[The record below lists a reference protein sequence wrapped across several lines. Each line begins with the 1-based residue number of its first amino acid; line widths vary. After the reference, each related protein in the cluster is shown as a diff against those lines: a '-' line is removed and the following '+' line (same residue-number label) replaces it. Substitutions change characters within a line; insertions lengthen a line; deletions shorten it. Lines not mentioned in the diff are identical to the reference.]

1 VVQRR
6 PGGLR
11 SKQQQQKFKNA
22 RNLLWNS
29 RGSDSSGNDLEAL
42 SIQHKLN
49 IVNRPRED
57 LPFIPGGTTFADAT
71 FAGDL
76 TRISRWMYLA
86 MPSLSDHPYFYLK
99 VPFEELAPLLVNKA
113 PSLDRINKE
122 AYLTNQS
129 LSLANFEPLLA
140 HKLLCESVE
149 HNIER
154 LSSAIVSCARHAKT
168 KGTHVVISK
177 IMTWWSSDLCALR
190 SKARASF

>member
-1 VVQRR
+1 V
-6 PGGLR
+6 LR
-11 SKQQQQKFKNA
+11 SKQQQQKLKNA

-29 RGSDSSGNDLEAL
+29 RGSDSSGNDLKAL

-57 LPFIPGGTTFADAT
+57 LPFIPGGTTFDDVT
-71 FAGDL
+71 LAGDL

-86 MPSLSDHPYFYLK
+86 MPSLSDHPYIYLE
-99 VPFEELAPLLVNKA
+99 VHFEGLAPLPYNTVVNKA

-122 AYLTNQS
+122 AYLTNLS
-129 LSLANFEPLLA
+129 LSLANFESLFA

-154 LSSAIVSCARHAKT
+154 PSSAIVYCARHAK
-168 KGTHVVISK
+168 KRHSCRH
-177 IMTWWSSDLCALR
+177 L
-190 SKARASF
+190 